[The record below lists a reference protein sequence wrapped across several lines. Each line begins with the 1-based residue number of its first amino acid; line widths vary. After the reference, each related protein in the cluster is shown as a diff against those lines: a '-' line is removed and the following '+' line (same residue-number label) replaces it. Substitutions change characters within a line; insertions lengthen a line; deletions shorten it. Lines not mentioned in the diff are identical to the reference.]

1 MRDRPV
7 EVCSDI
13 YSQFTTTFC
22 QKLSLEMKHDAL
34 NMIPKAVD
42 TADIPTTQESFMS
55 ESQMYKIF
63 ITFFDIKGVVHFE
76 FIPRGQTEDKAYF
89 VEIW

>member
-55 ESQMYKIF
+55 ESQM
-63 ITFFDIKGVVHFE
+63 
-76 FIPRGQTEDKAYF
+76 
-89 VEIW
+89 

>member
-1 MRDRPV
+1 MKGRLVDV
-7 EVCSDI
+7 YSDI
-13 YSQFTTTFC
+13 SSQFTATFC
-22 QKLSLEMKHDAL
+22 EKVWLEMKHDAL